1 MMRYFVRR
9 GIMKIKCNIM
19 KIKFRSLSILLIIF
33 LIITCPIGQPEAD
46 TPKEQEIKIEEEVK
60 IEEVQNIQKDIRALE
75 DVLKILSDE
84 KQKSASISQ
93 IESLLAAKRKLLA
106 QKTASSQASDETSG
120 PLNFIQLFQNVK
132 KNLISFLGSLK
143 ERVDHL
149 SEDYLR
155 LKGFLSSREALIV
168 LLDIGLK
175 LGLISIL
182 VGIVWIFTRRLARK
196 FKAVYQRE
204 ARGKGKREAGGSLVE
219 RVKALGFHF
228 VLTSYSLLIL
238 LVFGWGLLNLLF
250 PKKAA
255 SATLTLL
262 GAWVGYR
269 VLKNLCC
276 LLITP
281 EDESERLFHLD
292 DSLASSIVYL
302 CRRILL
308 LSMAAFIL
316 VRLSSLFGLAKMS
329 AAFLKM
335 YQLGLIAYVAAFLT
349 RWRGGLQK
357 RLSLSLKED
366 DPLWIRRVKNT
377 YNQAAGRVYLGLIFS
392 FFAIAG
398 LDLAGYER
406 AARFSLYAILESLLA
421 IALAAAI
428 WFFWGRLF
436 QQISTLAEK
445 YVQRYPDL
453 EKEIR
458 QHLAWMGR
466 FARLIIITL
475 ALVVIMTIWK
485 VDILGFLSRR
495 ASLLFRL
502 VRIPAIILIALFSI
516 QAVMLLIRRAAQ
528 RVAETRI
535 QKGEGIP
542 AEIEK
547 QMKTISEMLCKVAAV
562 FICAAAGTMI
572 LNELGFSIGPLLA
585 GAGVVGLAVGFGA
598 QNLVRDILS
607 GIFIIVENQVRVGDV
622 AILNGIGGLVEAVNL
637 RTTILRGLDGTV
649 HVFPNGTINTVAN
662 MTHGF
667 AYYVFDIG
675 VAYKENI
682 DRVYAILRQIGDQI
696 IQEEPYRSMILE
708 PLEILGVD
716 RFADSAVI
724 IKARIKTQP
733 IKQWVVGREINRR
746 IKERFDQEGI
756 EIPFPHRTFYFGE
769 QSKPIEV
776 NIRNIGDLGG
786 LRDNES

>member
-1 MMRYFVRR
+1 
-9 GIMKIKCNIM
+9 
-19 KIKFRSLSILLIIF
+19 
-33 LIITCPIGQPEAD
+33 
-46 TPKEQEIKIEEEVK
+46 
-60 IEEVQNIQKDIRALE
+60 
-75 DVLKILSDE
+75 
-84 KQKSASISQ
+84 
-93 IESLLAAKRKLLA
+93 
-106 QKTASSQASDETSG
+106 
-120 PLNFIQLFQNVK
+120 
-132 KNLISFLGSLK
+132 
-143 ERVDHL
+143 
-149 SEDYLR
+149 
-155 LKGFLSSREALIV
+155 
-168 LLDIGLK
+168 
-175 LGLISIL
+175 
-182 VGIVWIFTRRLARK
+182 
-196 FKAVYQRE
+196 
-204 ARGKGKREAGGSLVE
+204 
-219 RVKALGFHF
+219 
-228 VLTSYSLLIL
+228 
-238 LVFGWGLLNLLF
+238 
-250 PKKAA
+250 
-255 SATLTLL
+255 
-262 GAWVGYR
+262 
-269 VLKNLCC
+269 
-276 LLITP
+276 
-281 EDESERLFHLD
+281 
-292 DSLASSIVYL
+292 
-302 CRRILL
+302 
-308 LSMAAFIL
+308 MAAFIL

-335 YQLGLIAYVAAFLT
+335 YQLGLIASVAAFLT

-445 YVQRYPDL
+445 YVQHYPDM

-458 QHLAWMGR
+458 QSLAWMSR

-485 VDILGFLSRR
+485 IDILGFLSRR

-502 VRIPAIILIALFSI
+502 VRIPAIILIAIFSI

-528 RVAETRI
+528 RVAKTRI

-547 QMKTISEMLCKVAAV
+547 QMKTISGMLCKVAAV
-562 FICAAAGTMI
+562 FIWAAAGTMI

-682 DRVYAILRQIGDQI
+682 DRVYAVLRQIGDQI

-786 LRDNES
+786 LRDSES